1 MIYHFR
7 LKNSVLVE
15 FNSEHCKIII
25 EKSPGTTEEV
35 ALARADSRILELLL
49 MSPGTTCSREAI
61 QEFAWDD
68 RVVSTGSLNQS
79 IFMLRNILGDSKD
92 HEILITVPRRGYRFN
107 SDYLINEPGAS
118 AAPEQEDLEQGPP
131 NTEPALPAPSGT
143 PGIGRVLQLGYLA
156 AAVLAVLAV
165 WRIYAWYQPVNEL
178 QVVVIK
184 QGELSISA
192 VGKNKHEV
200 DKLSAEIA
208 GLNLSTPE
216 MKGQVFISRTGPR
229 FNISCIRTT
238 GLTYNAEFQ
247 LHDESLARMLKKC
260 VAAE

>member
-7 LKNSVLVE
+7 LKNSALVE

-35 ALARADSRILELLL
+35 SLARADSRILELLL

-68 RVVSTGSLNQS
+68 RIVSTGSLNQS

-107 SDYLINEPGAS
+107 SDYLVNEPEAS
-118 AAPEQEDLEQGPP
+118 AAPEQEDLEQGASSS
-131 NTEPALPAPSGT
+131 EPSPPAPRRKR
-143 PGIGRVLQLGYLA
+143 GIGRAVQLGYLA
-156 AAVLAVLAV
+156 AAVLAVFAV
-165 WRIYAWYQPVNEL
+165 WRIYAWYEPVNGL

-200 DKLSAEIA
+200 EKLKSYIAE
-208 GLNLSTPE
+208 LNLPTQG
-216 MKGQVFISRTGPR
+216 MKGQAFISRTGPR
-229 FNISCIRTT
+229 FNISCIRAT

-247 LHDESLARMLKKC
+247 LHDESLASMLKKC